1 MRKTFKYRLFPT
13 AAQRTALQGQL
24 DRCRWVYNQ
33 TLEVR
38 QTAWRKRQ
46 ESLSRYDTAHLLTE
60 WRASDSWLAEGHAQ
74 AQQETQKRVDL
85 AFRSFFRR
93 VKAGENPGYPRFKGR
108 GWYDSFTF
116 PQQRSNWRFLED
128 GRLRLSKIGDVKI
141 KLHRPLAGAPK
152 TLTLRRDGV
161 GNWYACF
168 SCKVEPEPLPVV
180 SEMVGIDLGLKTFAM
195 LSTGDVISRQ
205 RWMKRDAAD
214 IARLQRQKE
223 QYPKGSSERR
233 KVLRAI
239 NHAYQR
245 TTNRRTD
252 FAHQQSRAL
261 INHFGLIVFENLD
274 IRSMQSHGNRVINRG
289 IADVAWGQ
297 FVQFTT
303 YKAESAGRVVLRV
316 NPRGTTQAC
325 SGCGRVVPK
334 DLSVRVHD
342 CPHCGLKLDRDLNA
356 ALNILARGLASL
368 DSGPRSSLL

>member
-141 KLHRPLAGAPK
+141 KLHRPLAGA
-152 TLTLRRDGV
+152 R
-161 GNWYACF
+161 
-168 SCKVEPEPLPVV
+168 
-180 SEMVGIDLGLKTFAM
+180 
-195 LSTGDVISRQ
+195 
-205 RWMKRDAAD
+205 
-214 IARLQRQKE
+214 
-223 QYPKGSSERR
+223 
-233 KVLRAI
+233 
-239 NHAYQR
+239 
-245 TTNRRTD
+245 
-252 FAHQQSRAL
+252 
-261 INHFGLIVFENLD
+261 
-274 IRSMQSHGNRVINRG
+274 
-289 IADVAWGQ
+289 
-297 FVQFTT
+297 
-303 YKAESAGRVVLRV
+303 
-316 NPRGTTQAC
+316 
-325 SGCGRVVPK
+325 
-334 DLSVRVHD
+334 
-342 CPHCGLKLDRDLNA
+342 
-356 ALNILARGLASL
+356 
-368 DSGPRSSLL
+368 